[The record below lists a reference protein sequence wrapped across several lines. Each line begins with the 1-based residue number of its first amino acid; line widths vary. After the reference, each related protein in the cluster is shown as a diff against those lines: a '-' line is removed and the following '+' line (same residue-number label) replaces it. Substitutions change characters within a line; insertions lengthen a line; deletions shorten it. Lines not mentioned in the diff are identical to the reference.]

1 MINLIKQALFIQPL
15 PNHLAKDYGSFSGA
29 QPHLIFKRSLG
40 DVIGRGCDISGRIH
54 TDNAYGE
61 TNNIKLPN
69 RQKL

>member
-54 TDNAYGE
+54 SDNA
-61 TNNIKLPN
+61 
-69 RQKL
+69 